1 MSLNRKYTFSTTLS
15 NNRNSTNPSFYINP
29 SINNIE
35 SFVISSFQGVNNVYT
50 FDSRNCNILIQETSQ
65 APFTV
70 SIPFGNYTITN
81 LLSTLST
88 ILTTA
93 SSTSVYT
100 ATKNDLT
107 NIITITSD
115 TTTFVIQDTIN
126 NAYYELGFLVN
137 TTTPAL
143 TQTGSNQYD
152 LSGVKIIHLVSNDLG
167 NDGSFLVNSNYN
179 ILCSIPVDAPYLSP
193 IHYQEN
199 SDLLINCKINELS
212 SITFHLIDERHRMLS
227 NLSDWSVQIIT
238 SFQ

>member
-1 MSLNRKYTFSTTLS
+1 MNRKYTFSTTLS

-35 SFVISSFQGVNNVYT
+35 SFVISSFQGVNNIYT
-50 FDSRNCNILIQETSQ
+50 FDSRNCNILITETAQ
-65 APFTV
+65 APFTAV
-70 SIPFGNYTITN
+70 IPHGNYTISS
-81 LLSTLST
+81 LLTTLST

-93 SSTSVYT
+93 STTSTYT

-115 TTTFVIQDTIN
+115 TTTFVIGDTVN
-126 NAYYELGFLVN
+126 NAYYELGYVVN

-143 TQTGSNQYD
+143 AQTASNQYD
-152 LSGVKIIHLVSNDLG
+152 LSGLKTIHIVSNDLG

-212 SITFHLIDERHRMLS
+212 SISFHLIDERHRTLS
-227 NLSDWSVQIIT
+227 NVSDWSIQLIT